1 MKKEYQ
7 YMNRDEKIKLLQKT
21 AESFV
26 DKESYTRQK
35 FIGLFDFKNYT
46 MRSENVLSKCK
57 EVLAEKI
64 LSLNPDYTL
73 ESEKVQ
79 EHINDSIEEFVIWVK
94 CRNLDGEITW
104 DELVDNIESIRWAES
119 KFGIRIQRFGSVYYE
134 LHFNYLD
141 NRDEHYLKFYNA
153 VYSETP
159 ENSCPRD
166 WDEILIDTASYV
178 GISSK
183 DIASIHMNSADLLYD
198 VGLRDYTITYTN
210 GDQVFLRFSEEN

>member
-1 MKKEYQ
+1 MKKEFK

-35 FIGLFDFKNYT
+35 FIALFDFKNYT
-46 MRSENVLSKCK
+46 MSSENVLSKCK

-73 ESEKVQ
+73 ESEEVQ

-94 CRNLDGEITW
+94 HRNLDGEITW
-104 DELVDNIESIRWAES
+104 DELVDRMASIRWEN

-141 NRDEHYLKFYNA
+141 DYDEHYLKFYNA
-153 VYSETP
+153 VYPETP

-166 WDEILIDTASYV
+166 WDEILVDTASYV
-178 GISSK
+178 GITST
-183 DIASIHMNSADLLYD
+183 DIASIHMSSADLLYD

>member
-1 MKKEYQ
+1 MKKEFQ

-94 CRNLDGEITW
+94 CRNFC
-104 DELVDNIESIRWAES
+104 LV
-119 KFGIRIQRFGSVYYE
+119 
-134 LHFNYLD
+134 
-141 NRDEHYLKFYNA
+141 
-153 VYSETP
+153 
-159 ENSCPRD
+159 
-166 WDEILIDTASYV
+166 
-178 GISSK
+178 
-183 DIASIHMNSADLLYD
+183 
-198 VGLRDYTITYTN
+198 
-210 GDQVFLRFSEEN
+210 

>member
-1 MKKEYQ
+1 MKKEFQ

-73 ESEKVQ
+73 ESEEVQ
-79 EHINDSIEEFVIWVK
+79 EHINDSIEEFVIWVR

-104 DELVDNIESIRWAES
+104 DELVDHIESIRWGES

-134 LHFNYLD
+134 LHFNYVD
-141 NRDEHYLKFYNA
+141 DYDEYYLKFYNA
-153 VYSETP
+153 VYPDKKEKP
-159 ENSCPRD
+159 YKE
-166 WDEILIDTASYV
+166 DEILVDTASYV
-178 GISSK
+178 GISST
-183 DIASIHMNSADLLYD
+183 DIASIHMSSADLLYD
-198 VGLRDYTITYTN
+198 AGLRDYTITYSN
-210 GDQVFLRFSEEN
+210 GEHVFLRFSEEN

>member
-1 MKKEYQ
+1 MKKEFQ

-35 FIGLFDFKNYT
+35 FIALFDFKNYT

-73 ESEKVQ
+73 ESEEVQ
-79 EHINDSIEEFVIWVK
+79 EHINDSIEEFVIWVR

-104 DELVDNIESIRWAES
+104 DELVDHIESIRWGES

-134 LHFNYLD
+134 LHFNYVD
-141 NRDEHYLKFYNA
+141 DYDEYYLKFYNA
-153 VYSETP
+153 VYPDKKEKP
-159 ENSCPRD
+159 YKE
-166 WDEILIDTASYV
+166 DEILVDTASYV
-178 GISSK
+178 GISST
-183 DIASIHMNSADLLYD
+183 DIASIHMSSADLLYD
-198 VGLRDYTITYTN
+198 AGLRDYTITYSN
-210 GDQVFLRFSEEN
+210 GVHVFLRFSEEN

>member
-1 MKKEYQ
+1 MKKEFQ

-35 FIGLFDFKNYT
+35 FIALFDFKNYT

-73 ESEKVQ
+73 ESEEVQ
-79 EHINDSIEEFVIWVK
+79 EHINDSIEEFVIWVR

-104 DELVDNIESIRWAES
+104 DELVDHIESIRWGES

-134 LHFNYLD
+134 LHFNYVD
-141 NRDEHYLKFYNA
+141 DYDEYYLKFYNA
-153 VYSETP
+153 VYPDKKEKP
-159 ENSCPRD
+159 YKE
-166 WDEILIDTASYV
+166 DEILVDTASYV
-178 GISSK
+178 GISST
-183 DIASIHMNSADLLYD
+183 DIASIHMSSADLLYD
-198 VGLRDYTITYTN
+198 VGLRDYTITYSN
-210 GDQVFLRFSEEN
+210 GEHVFLRFSEEN

>member
-1 MKKEYQ
+1 MKKEFQ

-26 DKESYTRQK
+26 DKDSYTRQK
-35 FIGLFDFKNYT
+35 FIALFDFKNYT
-46 MRSENVLSKCK
+46 MRSEDVLSKCK

-79 EHINDSIEEFVIWVK
+79 EHINDSMEEFVIWVK

-104 DELVDNIESIRWAES
+104 DELVDHIESIQWGES

-134 LHFNYLD
+134 LHFNYVD
-141 NRDEHYLKFYNA
+141 DYDEHYLKFYNA
-153 VYSETP
+153 VYPDKKEKP
-159 ENSCPRD
+159 YKEN
-166 WDEILIDTASYV
+166 EIFVDTASYV
-178 GISSK
+178 GISST
-183 DIASIHMNSADLLYD
+183 DIASIHMSSADLLYD
-198 VGLRDYTITYTN
+198 VGLRDYTITYSN
-210 GDQVFLRFSEEN
+210 GEHVFLRFSEEN

>member
-1 MKKEYQ
+1 MKKEFQ

-73 ESEKVQ
+73 ESEEVQ

-104 DELVDNIESIRWAES
+104 DELVDHIEAIPWGET
-119 KFGIRIQRFGSVYYE
+119 KFGIRIRRFGSVYYE
-134 LHFNYLD
+134 LHFNYVD
-141 NRDEHYLKFYNA
+141 DCDEHYLKFYNA
-153 VYSETP
+153 VYPDKKEKP
-159 ENSCPRD
+159 YKE
-166 WDEILIDTASYV
+166 DEILIETASYV
-178 GISSK
+178 GISST
-183 DIASIHMNSADLLYD
+183 DIASIHMSSADLLYD
-198 VGLRDYTITYTN
+198 VGLRDYTITYSN
-210 GDQVFLRFSEEN
+210 GEHVFLRFSEEN

>member
-1 MKKEYQ
+1 MKKEFQ

-79 EHINDSIEEFVIWVK
+79 EHINDSIEKNNEG
-94 CRNLDGEITW
+94 N
-104 DELVDNIESIRWAES
+104 NASSSI
-119 KFGIRIQRFGSVYYE
+119 Q
-134 LHFNYLD
+134 N
-141 NRDEHYLKFYNA
+141 
-153 VYSETP
+153 
-159 ENSCPRD
+159 C
-166 WDEILIDTASYV
+166 
-178 GISSK
+178 ISSK
-183 DIASIHMNSADLLYD
+183 IKFH
-198 VGLRDYTITYTN
+198 
-210 GDQVFLRFSEEN
+210 